1 MKTKSWQVGI
11 LVAASLLPALRAE
24 ARESGPFTLTLQS
37 PPQEAAGDAAAAAAF
52 ADHPAKVMVVEGRT
66 GADLTVLGEISDHAD
81 KVFPIQ
87 AANDA
92 LAWVDGAFKK
102 SAAAAGIRVS
112 PDAPLALTAK
122 LTGLK
127 LTATTKA
134 FGSVYN
140 AEIQLTYALTD
151 GRGRTLWQGAAE
163 GSANRYGKARSAE
176 NANEVLG
183 DAVKEAFGNVLN
195 DAGLQGAW
203 GGRQG
208 TPKPVALASPAAA
221 PAAAASAATAAMSPA
236 DLLTDLVKLKKQG
249 FTTDLLVDYVNKKA
263 LSRALSADDLVK
275 WKNAGMPEE
284 VIKSAMART
293 EGL

>member
-37 PPQEAAGDAAAAAAF
+37 PPEAAGDAAAAAAF

-66 GADLTVLGEISDHAD
+66 GADLTVIGEISDHAD
-81 KVFPIQ
+81 KTFPIQ

-92 LAWVDGAFKK
+92 LAWADGAFKK

-122 LTGLK
+122 LNGLK

-140 AEIQLTYALTD
+140 AEVQLTYVLTD
-151 GRGRTLWQGAAE
+151 AKGRTLWQGAAE

-176 NANEVLG
+176 NANEVLA

-203 GGRQG
+203 GGKG

-221 PAAAASAATAAMSPA
+221 PAAAASAAMSPA
-236 DLLTDLVKLKKQG
+236 DLLADLVKLKKQG
-249 FTTDLLVDYVNKKA
+249 FTTDLLVDYVNKKT

-293 EGL
+293 EG

>member
-1 MKTKSWQVGI
+1 MKTKSWKVGV
-11 LVAASLLPALRAE
+11 LVAASLLLALRAE

-37 PPQEAAGDAAAAAAF
+37 PPQEAAGDATAAAAF

-66 GADLTVLGEISDHAD
+66 AADLTVIGEISDHAD
-81 KVFPIQ
+81 KTFPIL

-92 LAWVDGAFKK
+92 VAWADGALKK

-127 LTATTKA
+127 LTAVTKA
-134 FGSVYN
+134 FGSTYN
-140 AEIQLTYALTD
+140 AEIQLTYVLTD
-151 GRGRTLWQGAAE
+151 GKGRTLWQGAAE

-176 NANEVLG
+176 NANEVLA
-183 DAVKEAFGNVLN
+183 DAVKEAFGNALN

-203 GGRQG
+203 GGKG
-208 TPKPVALASPAAA
+208 KPVAVASPAAA
-221 PAAAASAATAAMSPA
+221 PPAATAAMSPA
-236 DLLTDLVKLKKQG
+236 DLLADLVKLKKQG
-249 FTTDLLVDYVNKKA
+249 FTTDLLVDYVNKKT
-263 LSRALSADDLVK
+263 LSRTLSADDLVK

-293 EGL
+293 E

>member
-1 MKTKSWQVGI
+1 MKTKSWQVGV
-11 LVAASLLPALRAE
+11 LVAASLLLALRAE

-66 GADLTVLGEISDHAD
+66 GADLTAIGEISDHAD
-81 KVFPIQ
+81 KTFPIH

-92 LAWVDGAFKK
+92 VAWADGAFKK

-122 LTGLK
+122 LTRLN
-127 LTATTKA
+127 LTAVTKA
-134 FGSVYN
+134 FGSTYS
-140 AEIQLTYALTD
+140 AEIQLTYVLAD
-151 GRGRTLWQGAAE
+151 GHGRTLWQGAAE

-203 GGRQG
+203 GGKG

-221 PAAAASAATAAMSPA
+221 PSPAATAAMSPA
-236 DLLTDLVKLKKQG
+236 DLLADLVKL
-249 FTTDLLVDYVNKKA
+249 
-263 LSRALSADDLVK
+263 
-275 WKNAGMPEE
+275 
-284 VIKSAMART
+284 
-293 EGL
+293 

>member
-1 MKTKSWQVGI
+1 MKTKSWQVGV

-52 ADHPAKVMVVEGRT
+52 AGHPAKVMVVEGRA
-66 GADLTVLGEISDHAD
+66 GADLTAIGEISDHAD
-81 KVFPIQ
+81 KVFPIH

-92 LAWVDGAFKK
+92 VAWADGAFKQ
-102 SAAAAGIRVS
+102 SAASAGIRVS

-127 LTATTKA
+127 LTAVTKA
-134 FGSVYN
+134 FGSTYN
-140 AEIQLTYALTD
+140 AEIQLTYILTD
-151 GRGRTLWQGAAE
+151 GKGRTLWQGAAE

-176 NANEVLG
+176 NANEVLA

-208 TPKPVALASPAAA
+208 TQKPVAVASPSAAA
-221 PAAAASAATAAMSPA
+221 PAATAAMSPA
-236 DLLTDLVKLKKQG
+236 DLLADLVKLKKQG
-249 FTTDLLVDYVNKKA
+249 FTSDLLVDYVNKKT
-263 LSRALSADDLVK
+263 LSHALSADDLVK

-284 VIKSAMART
+284 VIKSAMSRA
-293 EGL
+293 EG

>member
-1 MKTKSWQVGI
+1 MKTKSWQVGV
-11 LVAASLLPALRAE
+11 LVAASLLLALRAE

-66 GADLTVLGEISDHAD
+66 GADLTAIGEISDHAD
-81 KVFPIQ
+81 KTFPIH

-92 LAWVDGAFKK
+92 VAWADGAFKK

-122 LTGLK
+122 LTRLN
-127 LTATTKA
+127 LVATTKA

-203 GGRQG
+203 GGKG

-221 PAAAASAATAAMSPA
+221 APVATAAMSPA
-236 DLLTDLVKLKKQG
+236 DLLADLVKLKKQG
-249 FTTDLLVDYVNKKA
+249 FTTDLLVDYVNKKT
-263 LSRALSADDLVK
+263 LSRTLSADDLVK
-275 WKNAGMPEE
+275 WKTAGMPQE
-284 VIKSAMART
+284 VIKAAMDRAK
-293 EGL
+293 G